1 MHGVELLEQNL
12 YRNFVAHLAAFQQQ
26 KIVGEETFLSA
37 MSQLQKKMTG
47 MVAMPNLESSWQN
60 MLR

>member
-1 MHGVELLEQNL
+1 MHGVELLEKNL
-12 YRNFVAHLAAFQQQ
+12 YRNFVAHLANFQQQ
-26 KIVGEETFLSA
+26 QIVGEETFLSA